1 MINWHDPCREYD
13 IFAMMRKTGLD
24 RKEIKMF
31 SNVSNNISAAVA
43 AIFTAAIFVGASVGP
58 AVSHAASV
66 VA

>member
-1 MINWHDPCREYD
+1 
-13 IFAMMRKTGLD
+13 MRKTVSS

-31 SNVSNNISAAVA
+31 SNVSSNISAAVA
-43 AIFTAAIFVGASVGP
+43 AIFTAAIFVGASVRP